1 MTEFLKG
8 NYKVDKKIV
17 DDENKK
23 DSFSEKAKAS
33 VGGSMVF
40 IEKKK
45 MVWKGDDGDSRS
57 KEADE

>member
-40 IEKKK
+40 IEKI
-45 MVWKGDDGDSRS
+45 
-57 KEADE
+57 